1 MTTLITAAEGNAE
14 DGEEMYKER
23 IIKRTCK
30 AIVLL
35 IKPFVLRRSRCRCR
49 WRCAD
54 VLRPQSLF
62 SAAINTQQHRE
73 GHREDTVEDTGKGG
87 TEEEEA
93 KKRQLL
99 AQMSTEG

>member
-62 SAAINTQQHRE
+62 SAAINTQQHRK
-73 GHREDTVEDTGKGG
+73 DTVEYTGKGG